1 MIKREAFSVN
11 AERLK
16 EIMAKE
22 TSADG
27 TPKKSRIEEDTQI
40 PQRQDVPEKSLVAP
54 RKTDRTVSA
63 IAEKVEKYEMIFL
76 SRKESV
82 HRKQTYI
89 SYETYRKLARILP
102 LLSERMTVPVFLDNV
117 LDHHLM
123 MRNLV
128 NWFVVI
134 PKIHFNYGT
143 DFYLPDFGFYQLF
156 VI

>member
-63 IAEKVEKYEMIFL
+63 IAEKVEKED
-76 SRKESV
+76 
-82 HRKQTYI
+82 
-89 SYETYRKLARILP
+89 LA
-102 LLSERMTVPVFLDNV
+102 LSERVKLIVENETKN
-117 LDHHLM
+117 
-123 MRNLV
+123 
-128 NWFVVI
+128 
-134 PKIHFNYGT
+134 
-143 DFYLPDFGFYQLF
+143 
-156 VI
+156 

>member
-1 MIKREAFSVN
+1 MYFGYYDEPVHQVPHHT
-11 AERLK
+11 
-16 EIMAKE
+16 
-22 TSADG
+22 TSDDG
-27 TPKKSRIEEDTQI
+27 PAHCPKKSRIEEDTQI

-117 LDHHLM
+117 LDKI
-123 MRNLV
+123 LV
-128 NWFVVI
+128 SDYMKEVSM
-134 PKIHFNYGT
+134 
-143 DFYLPDFGFYQLF
+143 
-156 VI
+156 

>member
-54 RKTDRTVSA
+54 RKTCRKTTHSA
-63 IAEKVEKYEMIFL
+63 L
-76 SRKESV
+76 LRKRLKSM
-82 HRKQTYI
+82 K
-89 SYETYRKLARILP
+89 
-102 LLSERMTVPVFLDNV
+102 
-117 LDHHLM
+117 
-123 MRNLV
+123 
-128 NWFVVI
+128 
-134 PKIHFNYGT
+134 
-143 DFYLPDFGFYQLF
+143 
-156 VI
+156 